1 MNVEIKPQALTVSI
15 GGETLGISTGTPVV
29 REIIE
34 RDPYEGAYEVTPSA
48 EAQTLF
54 TKNLRMTAD
63 VVINPIP
70 SNYGLISWSGLGIRI
85 T

>member
-54 TKNLRMTAD
+54 TKNLRMVDD
-63 VVINPIP
+63 VVIKPIP
-70 SNYGLISWSGLGIRI
+70 NNYGLITWNGTVI
-85 T
+85 TVT

>member
-1 MNVEIKPQALTVSI
+1 MNVVFNPQSLNIVFGAEKLNT
-15 GGETLGISTGTPVV
+15 STGTPVV

-54 TKNLRMTAD
+54 TKNLRMVDD
-63 VVINPIP
+63 VVIKPIP
-70 SNYGLISWSGLGIRI
+70 NNYGLITWNGTVI
-85 T
+85 TVT